1 MKFDAK
7 KDEGSTLHFDYRKQG
22 NTLVIALGGSMDSA
36 SAPNFTAVVDDK
48 LAEGENQLI
57 VNLDNLNHLSSA
69 GLRSILV
76 VLKKIDALK
85 RKMYFVSANE
95 DVNRIFK
102 MAGVYNS
109 MFSVYE
115 SEEAV
120 FKILPAD

>member
-7 KDEGSTLHFDYRKQG
+7 KDESSTLYFDYRKQD
-22 NTLVIALGGSMDSA
+22 NTLVIALSGSMDS
-36 SAPNFTAVVDDK
+36 SSSPKFTTAVDEK
-48 LAEGENQLI
+48 LAEGESQII

-76 VLKKIDALK
+76 VLKKIGTLK
-85 RKMYFVSANE
+85 KKMYFVSSNE

-109 MFSVYE
+109 MFNVYE
-115 SEEAV
+115 SDEAV
-120 FKILPAD
+120 FKILS

>member
-7 KDEGSTLHFDYRKQG
+7 KEEGATLIFDYRTQ
-22 NTLVIALGGSMDSA
+22 NDTLIITMSGSMDSYT
-36 SAPNFTAVVDDK
+36 APEFTRAIDEK
-48 LAEGENQLI
+48 LAEGHGKFI

-76 VLKKIDALK
+76 VLKKITGSQK
-85 RKMYFVSANE
+85 KMYFVSANE

-109 MFSVYE
+109 MFTVYE
-115 SEEAV
+115 SEEDV
-120 FKILPAD
+120 FKLQS

>member
-7 KDEGSTLHFDYRKQG
+7 RDEGSTLNIDYRKHDDAI
-22 NTLVIALGGSMDSA
+22 VMALSGSMDSA
-36 SAPNFTAVVDDK
+36 SAPEFTKAVDDK
-48 LAEGENQLI
+48 LAGGESQFI

-76 VLKKIDALK
+76 VLKKISSLK
-85 RKMYFVSANE
+85 KNMYFISSNE

-102 MAGVYNS
+102 MAGVYNT
-109 MFSVYE
+109 MFNIYE

-120 FKILPAD
+120 LKKIRS